1 MLRIVILLAA
11 ALSCA
16 VPAQAASSVDRA
28 QYAALVDE
36 VAADTGKDPAALTA
50 LLDGA
55 EVKQGI
61 LDAMA
66 RPAEAKPWSAYR
78 PIFLSAARIGGGVA
92 FFRQHRELLEVM
104 ARRYGV
110 APEYLVAILGV
121 ETNYGAITGH
131 YRVLDAL
138 VTLAFHYPPRAN
150 FFRGELKALLELPAN
165 KLAGPID
172 TLTGSYA
179 GAQGW
184 SQFMPSS
191 IRDYAVDAD
200 GDGHV
205 DLVNSPADILASV
218 ANYFAEHGWR
228 AGEPVAVRSQ
238 PAVERR
244 ELDPAGLDPVY
255 PVEQLTAWG
264 YAPTA
269 HVPPGAL
276 ATLLKL
282 DGADGA
288 EYWLVFN
295 DFRVITRYNKSPL
308 YAMAVFQLAGAI
320 RQAIDAAPP

>member
-1 MLRIVILLAA
+1 MLRIAVLLAA
-11 ALSCA
+11 VLPCA
-16 VPAQAASSVDRA
+16 VPAQAAPATDPA
-28 QYAALVDE
+28 DYAALVNE
-36 VAADTGKDPAALTA
+36 VAADTGKDPAVLRA

-55 EVKQGI
+55 QVRKGI
-61 LDAMA
+61 LDAIA

-78 PIFLSAARIGGGVA
+78 PIFLNPARVDGGVA
-92 FFRQHRELLEVM
+92 YFRQHRELLDIM
-104 ARRYGV
+104 MRRYGV

-138 VTLAFHYPPRAN
+138 VTLAFHYPPRATY
-150 FFRGELKALLELPAN
+150 FRGELKTLLELPAD
-165 KLAGPID
+165 KLAGPIG

-184 SQFMPSS
+184 GQFMPSS
-191 IRDYAVDAD
+191 IRDYAVDGD
-200 GDGHV
+200 GDGRV

-218 ANYFAEHGWR
+218 ANYFAAHGWR
-228 AGEPVAVRSQ
+228 DGEPVAVRSQ
-238 PAVERR
+238 PAASPQSI
-244 ELDPAGLDPVY
+244 DPAGLDPVY